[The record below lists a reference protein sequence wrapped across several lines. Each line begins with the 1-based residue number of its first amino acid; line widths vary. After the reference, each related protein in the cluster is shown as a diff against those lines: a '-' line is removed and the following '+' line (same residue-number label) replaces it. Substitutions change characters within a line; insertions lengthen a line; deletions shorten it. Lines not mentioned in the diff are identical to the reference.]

1 MDASQRIILNT
12 IAQYGKSIINILLS
26 LYSTRLVLEALNVN
40 DYGIYSVVG
49 GVIGV
54 LGYLANSL
62 VVTTQRFL
70 SFHQGGSDKA
80 TIKILFSNSLLLHLL
95 IGGITCLILIAIEN
109 YVVNEFLN
117 IEHHRLIAASN
128 VYWATVVMFF
138 ITIITSPFKALLIA
152 HENIIYISVIEVI
165 DGLLKVALAFA
176 LFHIDQDR
184 LSSYAVG
191 MSAVLLFNLATFV
204 FYCFKKYEESHIQFH
219 RSTIQRTYLKQLL
232 SFAGWT
238 TYGMTASMCQTQ
250 GLSIVF
256 NKFFGT
262 AINAAYGIGMQVN
275 GAVRFVSTSILN
287 AMNPQIM
294 KAEGNG
300 NRSLMLGLAAKES
313 KFSTALMLI
322 ISLPIIIEMPNI
334 LGFWLTTTP
343 PHAILFC
350 RALLIAFLVDQLT
363 LGLHTANQAIG
374 QIKIYSI
381 LMFTPKM
388 LIVPIAWG
396 ALKFGINIEK
406 VMWVYVGIELIISL
420 ARLPFLK
427 ATAQLPVIP
436 FIKQV
441 ILSQFPIALGELL
454 VCMMIVNV
462 FDFKFRFLFSIALS
476 IIVGGLCMLFFTL
489 GKDEKA
495 YLKKVLNHKIK
506 RG

>member
-1 MDASQRIILNT
+1 
-12 IAQYGKSIINILLS
+12 
-26 LYSTRLVLEALNVN
+26 
-40 DYGIYSVVG
+40 
-49 GVIGV
+49 
-54 LGYLANSL
+54 
-62 VVTTQRFL
+62 
-70 SFHQGGSDKA
+70 
-80 TIKILFSNSLLLHLL
+80 
-95 IGGITCLILIAIEN
+95 
-109 YVVNEFLN
+109 
-117 IEHHRLIAASN
+117 
-128 VYWATVVMFF
+128 
-138 ITIITSPFKALLIA
+138 
-152 HENIIYISVIEVI
+152 
-165 DGLLKVALAFA
+165 
-176 LFHIDQDR
+176 
-184 LSSYAVG
+184 
-191 MSAVLLFNLATFV
+191 
-204 FYCFKKYEESHIQFH
+204 
-219 RSTIQRTYLKQLL
+219 
-232 SFAGWT
+232 
-238 TYGMTASMCQTQ
+238 
-250 GLSIVF
+250 
-256 NKFFGT
+256 
-262 AINAAYGIGMQVN
+262 
-275 GAVRFVSTSILN
+275 
-287 AMNPQIM
+287 
-294 KAEGNG
+294 
-300 NRSLMLGLAAKES
+300 
-313 KFSTALMLI
+313 MLI